1 MIRTYFLIPLAA
13 LSLLA
18 QGPRGPQQPTAP
30 NRTGSGIDIAK
41 ARTITG
47 TVSAVS
53 IAYGAQY
60 PTITVGQN
68 VIKVAPVWYFEDQDF
83 ELKAGDPVSVFAAPS
98 FTAGDPYWYAI
109 EIVNT
114 QTQDRI
120 VLRSAAG
127 VPLWTGG
134 PGAWRTATR
143 GGGGGGGIDPASIA
157 TVMGRVEKVTAGLGI
172 QMPALV
178 LKLADGQLLTLK
190 TGPER
195 ILLAADLELS
205 VGATIT
211 AKYGKLICT
220 GEYVALTLTDAS
232 GVTVVLRNDDGTPA
246 WN

>member
-18 QGPRGPQQPTAP
+18 QGPRGPQPPNSP
-30 NRTGSGIDIAK
+30 NRAGSGIDVAK

-60 PTITVGQN
+60 PTITVGQS

-83 ELKAGDPVSVFAAPS
+83 EVKMGDSVSVLAAPS
-98 FTAGDPYWYAI
+98 FTPGDPYLYAL
-109 EIVNT
+109 EILKT

-134 PGAWRTATR
+134 PGASKTATR
-143 GGGGGGGIDPASIA
+143 GGSGGGGIDPASIA
-157 TVMGRVEKVTAGLGI
+157 TATGVVEKVTAGLGI

-190 TGPER
+190 IGPER
-195 ILLAADLELS
+195 VLLAADLELN

-220 GEYVALTLTDAS
+220 GEYVALTLTGAS
-232 GVTVVLRNDDGTPA
+232 GETVVLRNDDGTPA